1 VSGAA
6 GWPRIVLLPDGY
18 ALHILRPGLAPEV
31 VPLPLEALAALAEDA
46 AAALRAEV
54 TGGRVLRRRRR
65 PIEPVASEPAG
76 AHYVGR
82 LGE

>member
-1 VSGAA
+1 MIGAA

-46 AAALRAEV
+46 AAALRAEI
-54 TGGRVLRRRRR
+54 TCGRVPRRRR
-65 PIEPVASEPAG
+65 PIAPVASEPVG
-76 AHYVGR
+76 SHYVGQ

>member
-1 VSGAA
+1 MSAA
-6 GWPRIVLLPDGY
+6 TAWPRIVLFHDGY
-18 ALHILRPGLAPEV
+18 ALHILRTGGPPEI

-46 AAALRAEV
+46 ASALRAEI
-54 TGGRVLRRRRR
+54 TGGRAPRRRR
-65 PIEPVASEPAG
+65 PIQPVASEPVG